1 MFVRP
6 HWVER
11 QLLQLKASSGAS
23 QLDVFQDFGGHESPT
38 GSDDSTI
45 IPSTTLCSVDS
56 FSTSADSSCSN
67 LGQASTTF
75 GRASTTFET
84 PVTSQSIKS
93 LAVQVTT
100 LHEMVTKLASDIHNL
115 VAPSTSPESTKVS
128 DTSVVPLHDT
138 TTEPRAGLTPCLSV
152 QSPDSFHL
160 SHSITSSPSCHGK
173 VAWQRARK
181 FAATRKRA
189 LDAITS
195 VTDC

>member
-11 QLLQLKASSGAS
+11 QLLQLKASSAAS
-23 QLDVFQDFGGHESPT
+23 QLDVYQDLGGRESPT

-45 IPSTTLCSVDS
+45 IPSTTSCSANS

-67 LGQASTTF
+67 L

-128 DTSVVPLHDT
+128 DTSAVPLHDT
-138 TTEPRAGLTPCLSV
+138 TKEPRAGPTPCLSV
-152 QSPDSFHL
+152 QSPDSSHL

-189 LDAITS
+189 LEAITS